1 MLNFNTSKSVV
12 TSVLNKST
20 SILSIDRYNDNSTV
34 HEQAIRQ
41 LGECGEVVRVTIE
54 TGNKKFTIQYEQD

>member
-1 MLNFNTSKSVV
+1 MSILNNNNKSVV
-12 TSVLNKST
+12 TSVLNKHT

-41 LGECGEVVRVTIE
+41 LGECGGVVKVTIE
-54 TGNKKFTIQYEQD
+54 TEYKKYTIQYE